1 MIHDSAVPGIKNRIP
16 QAKVVS
22 IEGAEHDLL
31 VAPPY
36 REKVLVELIA
46 FLK

>member
-1 MIHDSAVPGIKNRIP
+1 MIHDSAVPGIKGKIP
-16 QAKVVS
+16 QARVVS

-31 VAPPY
+31 VVSPY
-36 REKVLVELIA
+36 HEKVTKELIT